1 MYKLPHTLSVSIEA
15 MNKNERQVII
25 RKVTWVGAC
34 IDGVLAF
41 LKITVGWLV
50 HSPALIADGFHSLS
64 DLLTDAAVVVFS
76 HWAQA
81 DPDDEHPY
89 GHHRYETLGTVI
101 LGTTLIVVA
110 SVIAW
115 DSILSLIYG
124 THAPNPSSWAIIIA
138 LISIVSKEWIF
149 RYTMRAAKRV
159 KSNLLEANAW
169 HSRSD
174 AFSSV
179 VVLVG
184 VIATWFGYGWVELYA
199 AIGVAILIGKM
210 GVTLTWNASQELIDR
225 GIEPEEAEEIKKIIQ
240 ETPGVVD
247 VHMLR
252 SRMMGNHICLDVHIQ
267 VDSIISVSEG
277 HFISERV
284 VQQVQSI
291 HNHATD
297 ITVHVDHEDDLH
309 QEEASAQQET
319 ALKHLPE
326 RKLIEQEL
334 KSHHIE
340 PSQLQLHYIGN
351 QVYID
356 LIYKQEPKELTE
368 IKRVLDDWVE
378 NKAWL
383 SNYAFYVKK

>member
-1 MYKLPHTLSVSIEA
+1 
-15 MNKNERQVII
+15 MNKVERQATIL
-25 RKVTWVGAC
+25 RVTWVGAC
-34 IDGVLAF
+34 IDAVLAF
-41 LKITVGWLV
+41 LKILAGWLV

-115 DSILSLIYG
+115 DSILSLISG
-124 THAPNPSSWAIIIA
+124 DHAPNPSAWAIIIA
-138 LISIVSKEWIF
+138 SISIVSKEWIF
-149 RYTMRAAKRV
+149 RYTLRAAKHV

-174 AFSSV
+174 AFSSI

-225 GIEPEEAEEIKKIIQ
+225 GIEPEEAREIKKIIQ

-252 SRMMGNHICLDVHIQ
+252 SRMMGNHIYLDVHIQ
-267 VDSIISVSEG
+267 VDSVISVSEG

-284 VQQVQSI
+284 VQQVRSEHDQVS
-291 HNHATD
+291 D
-297 ITVHVDHEDDLH
+297 VTVHVDHEADFDDTNAAR
-309 QEEASAQQET
+309 EVNDASEDLAFT
-319 ALKHLPE
+319 HLPE
-326 RKLIEQEL
+326 RNVIEQAL
-334 KSHHIE
+334 KAHHIE
-340 PSQLQLHYIGN
+340 PSQLQLHYFGHH
-351 QVYID
+351 ID
-356 LIYKQEPKELTE
+356 IELIYEQEPKELE
-368 IKRVLDDWVE
+368 KIKRVLDDWIDT
-378 NKAWL
+378 KAWL
-383 SNYAFYVKK
+383 ENYTLYVKK

>member
-1 MYKLPHTLSVSIEA
+1 
-15 MNKNERQVII
+15 MNKIERQVII
-25 RKVTWVGAC
+25 RRVTWVGAC
-34 IDGVLAF
+34 IDAVLAF
-41 LKITVGWLV
+41 FKILVGWLV

-110 SVIAW
+110 SIIAW

-124 THAPNPSSWAIIIA
+124 NHTPNPSAVAIIIA

-149 RYTMRAAKRV
+149 RYTILAAKRV

-174 AFSSV
+174 AFSSI

-225 GIEPEEAEEIKKIIQ
+225 GIDPEEARKIKKIIQ

-247 VHMLR
+247 VHLLR
-252 SRMMGNHICLDVHIQ
+252 SRMMGNHIYIDVHIQ

-284 VQQVQSI
+284 VQQVRSEHDQVS
-291 HNHATD
+291 D
-297 ITVHVDHEDDLH
+297 VTVHVDHEEDFDDNH
-309 QEEASAQQET
+309 EERQVNDASEDLAIT
-319 ALKHLPE
+319 HLPE
-326 RKLIEQEL
+326 RKIIEQEL
-334 KSHHIE
+334 KAHHIE
-340 PSQLQLHYIGN
+340 PVQLQLHYIGN
-351 QVYID
+351 HIDID
-356 LIYKQEPKELTE
+356 LIYEQEPKELAK
-368 IKRVLDDWVE
+368 IKQVLDAWVE
-378 NKAWL
+378 KKAWL
-383 SNYAFYVKK
+383 GNYTFYIKK

>member
-1 MYKLPHTLSVSIEA
+1 
-15 MNKNERQVII
+15 MNKLERQAII
-25 RKVTWVGAC
+25 VKVTWIGSC

-41 LKITVGWLV
+41 FKILVGWLV

-64 DLLTDAAVVVFS
+64 DLLTDVAVIVFS
-76 HWAQA
+76 YWAQA
-81 DPDDEHPY
+81 DPDKEHPY

-124 THAPNPSSWAIIIA
+124 SHAPNPSVLAIFIA

-149 RYTMRAAKRV
+149 RYTILAAKRV

-179 VVLVG
+179 IVLFG
-184 VIATWFGYGWVELYA
+184 VIATWFGYGWFELYA
-199 AIGVAILIGKM
+199 AIAVALLIGKM

-225 GIEPEEAEEIKKIIQ
+225 GIDPEEAEEIKTII
-240 ETPGVVD
+240 EATAGVVD

-252 SRMMGNHICLDVHIQ
+252 SRIMGNHIFLDVHIQ
-267 VDSIISVSEG
+267 VESTISVSEG

-284 VQQVQSI
+284 VQQIQSERDDVS
-291 HNHATD
+291 D
-297 ITVHVDHEDDLH
+297 ITVHVDHEEDFHEDH
-309 QEEASAQQET
+309 EQEKTHTIKKMTAQ
-319 ALKHLPE
+319 HLPE
-326 RKLIEQEL
+326 RKVIEKELINYNI
-334 KSHHIE
+334 KPNH
-340 PSQLQLHYIGN
+340 LQLHYVGN
-351 QVYID
+351 QINID
-356 LIYKQEPKELTE
+356 LIYKKEPKELARMKT
-368 IKRVLDDWVE
+368 ILDDLIE
-378 NKAWL
+378 QKEWL
-383 SNYAFYVKK
+383 GNYTFYIQK

>member
-1 MYKLPHTLSVSIEA
+1 
-15 MNKNERQVII
+15 MNKHERQAII
-25 RKVTWVGAC
+25 RNVTWVGAC
-34 IDGVLAF
+34 IDAVLAF
-41 LKITVGWLV
+41 IKILAGWLV
-50 HSPALIADGFHSLS
+50 HSPALVADGFHSLS

-101 LGTTLIVVA
+101 LGTTLVVVA
-110 SVIAW
+110 SIIAW

-124 THAPNPSSWAIIIA
+124 SHTPNPSAWAIIIA

-149 RYTMRAAKRV
+149 RYTILAAKRV

-174 AFSSV
+174 AFSSI

-184 VIATWFGYGWVELYA
+184 VIATWLGYGWVELYA

-225 GIEPEEAEEIKKIIQ
+225 GIDPEEAREIKKIIQ

-247 VHMLR
+247 VHLLR
-252 SRMMGNHICLDVHIQ
+252 SRMMGNHIYLDVHIQ

-284 VQQVQSI
+284 VQQVKSERD
-291 HNHATD
+291 HVSD
-297 ITVHVDHEDDLH
+297 ITVHVDHENDCYESYDGEDSSNQH
-309 QEEASAQQET
+309 IS
-319 ALKHLPE
+319 LKHLPE
-326 RKLIEQEL
+326 RKAIEQEL
-334 KSHHIE
+334 IDNHIY
-340 PSQLQLHYIGN
+340 PTHLQLHYGGN
-351 QVYID
+351 QINLD
-356 LIYKQEPKELTE
+356 LIYKDEPAELAK
-368 IKRVLDDWVE
+368 IKSTLDGWLK
-378 NKAWL
+378 NKSWL
-383 SNYAFYVKK
+383 GSYTFYVKK

>member
-1 MYKLPHTLSVSIEA
+1 
-15 MNKNERQVII
+15 MNKNERQAII
-25 RKVTWVGAC
+25 LKVTWVGAC
-34 IDGVLAF
+34 IDAVLAF
-41 LKITVGWLV
+41 LKILVGWLV

-81 DPDDEHPY
+81 DPDEEHPY

-110 SVIAW
+110 SIIAW
-115 DSILSLIYG
+115 DSVLSLVSG
-124 THAPNPSSWAIIIA
+124 NHVPNPSAWAIIIA
-138 LISIVSKEWIF
+138 LISIISKEWIF
-149 RYTMRAAKRV
+149 RYTLRAAKRV

-174 AFSSV
+174 AFSSI
-179 VVLVG
+179 VVLIG

-252 SRMMGNHICLDVHIQ
+252 SRMMGNHIYLDVHIQ

-284 VQQVQSI
+284 VQQVQSK

-297 ITVHVDHEDDLH
+297 ITVHVDHEEDLH
-309 QEEASAQQET
+309 ESHEGGGADAIKEMP
-319 ALKHLPE
+319 LKHLPE
-326 RKLIEQEL
+326 RNVIEQEL
-334 KSHHIE
+334 KAHHIE

-351 QVYID
+351 HID
-356 LIYKQEPKELTE
+356 IELIYEQEPKKLAE
-368 IKRVLDDWVE
+368 IKLVLDDWVE
-378 NKAWL
+378 KKEWL
-383 SNYAFYVKK
+383 GNYTFYVKT

>member
-1 MYKLPHTLSVSIEA
+1 
-15 MNKNERQVII
+15 MNKIERQVII
-25 RKVTWVGAC
+25 RRVTWVGAF
-34 IDGVLAF
+34 IDAALAF
-41 LKITVGWLV
+41 FKILVGWLV

-101 LGTTLIVVA
+101 LGTTLIIVA
-110 SVIAW
+110 SIIAW

-124 THAPNPSSWAIIIA
+124 SHTPNPSVWAIIIA

-149 RYTMRAAKRV
+149 RYTILAAKRV

-174 AFSSV
+174 AFSSIIV
-179 VVLVG
+179 SVG
-184 VIATWFGYGWVELYA
+184 VIATWLGYGWVELYA

-225 GIEPEEAEEIKKIIQ
+225 GIDPEEAREIKKIIQ

-247 VHMLR
+247 VHLLR
-252 SRMMGNHICLDVHIQ
+252 SRMMGNHIYLDVHIQ

-297 ITVHVDHEDDLH
+297 ITVHVDHEDDIH
-309 QEEASAQQET
+309 EEEPSAQPET

-326 RKLIEQEL
+326 RKVIEQEL
-334 KSHHIE
+334 KAHHIE

-356 LIYKQEPKELTE
+356 LIYKQEPKELSE
-368 IKRVLDDWVE
+368 IKRLLDEWVE

-383 SNYAFYVKK
+383 SKYAFYVKK